1 MGHYKDGFN
10 MVSHMNFGEIEK
22 GAMTRQYSKGAL
34 VDAAVIRQK
43 NSTEER
49 PNPLRA

>member
-22 GAMTRQYSKGAL
+22 DPMTRQYSKGAL